1 MFTAVCPVPRLHLE
15 FLLCPVNLS
24 LGEDALT
31 AQAVAPNPL
40 HCNGPLPC
48 DSPRGHVSLP
58 LLIFFFFFLKNSSTG
73 IFQVS
78 IMSSALGTQ
87 LPCAQRAHNLWTR
100 EMVNTDIK
108 NKTTK

>member
-15 FLLCPVNLS
+15 FLLCPLNLS
-24 LGEDALT
+24 LGEDSLT

-58 LLIFFFFFLKNSSTG
+58 LLIFFFFTEQLNRYISGLYYEFSIGWDTTTLCSKSSQSVDKRDG
-73 IFQVS
+73 QY
-78 IMSSALGTQ
+78 
-87 LPCAQRAHNLWTR
+87 RH
-100 EMVNTDIK
+100 K
-108 NKTTK
+108 K